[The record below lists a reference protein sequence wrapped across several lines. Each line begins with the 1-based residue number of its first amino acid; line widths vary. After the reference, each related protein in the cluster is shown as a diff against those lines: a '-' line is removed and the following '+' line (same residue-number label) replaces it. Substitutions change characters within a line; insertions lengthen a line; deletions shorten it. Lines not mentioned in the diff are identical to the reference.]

1 MIMCLIAHSFY
12 IFIAVLLIP
21 SVHATADPFTKEEL
35 AILPQHW
42 FSIHANPSLWYIN
55 ARAYINL
62 NWIVRKTID
71 EYISLQRLWSILADQ
86 PAPEMAASSVI

>member
-42 FSIHANPSLWYIN
+42 FSIHANPSL
-55 ARAYINL
+55 
-62 NWIVRKTID
+62 
-71 EYISLQRLWSILADQ
+71 
-86 PAPEMAASSVI
+86 